1 MSHNIEYYDYPA
13 SVDRKKVLAE
23 LSAHVSCCTRMEGGH
38 GIDKIRWLDHVCD
51 TYDEAM
57 YYIPLMDSGHY
68 DQLAVKYREPREPGK
83 KELELQER
91 IRKAYERLQKEKL
104 TNRLEGLKSEYVG
117 CKTCGSKLRREHMA
131 RKSGSRCNF
140 CPVCGADLRSP
151 TVLKSIGNAEKAY
164 KQAQK
169 AYEEEV
175 KRAAKHRKA
184 KLRWLVKIEYHT

>member
-38 GIDKIRWLDHVCD
+38 GIDKIRWLDHVCE